1 MAKPQIFDLIKKVEE
16 LENEMFYKDGDIFSF
31 SSLVVSGYLTSG
43 STGIEVAI
51 TVPKSMKNVDIESIN
66 ITTSNL
72 RHADGGY
79 IVNNKSYDDV
89 GTTSFSKRTDNELSL
104 TLTLSTASS
113 FTNNS
118 TISGTIAGT
127 ITFKDKVQ

>member
-1 MAKPQIFDLIKKVEE
+1 M
-16 LENEMFYKDGDIFSF
+16 
-31 SSLVVSGYLTSG
+31 
-43 STGIEVAI
+43 
-51 TVPKSMKNVDIESIN
+51 
-66 ITTSNL
+66 
-72 RHADGGY
+72 
-79 IVNNKSYDDV
+79 NNKSYDDV
-89 GTTSFSKRTDNELSL
+89 GTTSFSKRTDNVLSL